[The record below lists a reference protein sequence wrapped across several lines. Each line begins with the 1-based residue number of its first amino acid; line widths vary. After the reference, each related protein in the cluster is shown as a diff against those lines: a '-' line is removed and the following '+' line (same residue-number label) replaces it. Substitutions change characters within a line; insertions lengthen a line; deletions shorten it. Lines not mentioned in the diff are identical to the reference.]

1 MHNTPSTILHCTSL
15 PSLSKGYEFYL
26 SILPSQ
32 QAHSLSNGCL
42 RSITIL
48 SRSSTNQPKC
58 RNRFK
63 NSWQEHHPKSSEV
76 KETMERH
83 TGAPYLHH
91 YQHHQ
96 DQRLVPTEDQTTTTA
111 SKELMEKLGKLVD
124 RLGQEEKQQ
133 LAQRLNPL
141 NARDPKTDDE

>member
-1 MHNTPSTILHCTSL
+1 
-15 PSLSKGYEFYL
+15 
-26 SILPSQ
+26 
-32 QAHSLSNGCL
+32 
-42 RSITIL
+42 
-48 SRSSTNQPKC
+48 
-58 RNRFK
+58 
-63 NSWQEHHPKSSEV
+63 
-76 KETMERH
+76 MERH